1 MSEFGSLK
9 EIHQILSHFLFFYAN
24 LTIPRTFS
32 LIPFGPILEIH
43 WYQVMMMIGWTTGAT
58 ASYPKYHK
66 NRILLPNAF
75 CSKFYIKA
83 TQSQ

>member
-1 MSEFGSLK
+1 MSEFSSLK

-43 WYQVMMMIGWTTGAT
+43 WYQVMMMIGRTTGAT

-66 NRILLPNAF
+66 IGLYYQMLFA
-75 CSKFYIKA
+75 
-83 TQSQ
+83 QSFI